1 MYSWWWHAFW
11 CVWWYVFEIFQD
23 SFVRLIFIVV
33 ICFFLQ
39 FVVVVG
45 VCSVVIRV
53 EVCVVV
59 CILIWFF
66 RFVYMD
72 YIHECA
78 CVWWKYYIHVW
89 IQADGMCY
97 GVASVSRIDKITG
110 LFCRISSVLWGSFAK
125 GTHNFIDPTK
135 QSQPIH
141 RTPSVNEIQQ
151 CHSNRSLQSQSNGS
165 LFNGTW
171 QKRRRA
177 LVCATKYTIRGRD
190 STVSFKLHSPISI

>member
-78 CVWWKYYIHVW
+78 CVWWNSIYMFESRQMVCAMGWLRSVGSIKLQVSFAEYRLFYEALLQKGPIILSILLNKANPYIVHHLWTRYSSV
-89 IQADGMCY
+89 IQIA
-97 GVASVSRIDKITG
+97 VSNLNLMG
-110 LFCRISSVLWGSFAK
+110 LFSTERG
-125 GTHNFIDPTK
+125 
-135 QSQPIH
+135 
-141 RTPSVNEIQQ
+141 
-151 CHSNRSLQSQSNGS
+151 
-165 LFNGTW
+165 
-171 QKRRRA
+171 KRD
-177 LVCATKYTIRGRD
+177 VE
-190 STVSFKLHSPISI
+190 H